1 MKPYTVN
8 KRGIYYSVGRYR
20 LDNKQD
26 AQHLCDTLNQ
36 LTETQ
41 NTSTDTDKKLDTI
54 QKKVIQ
60 LQMSIS
66 IISDEL
72 EALHKEVIR

>member
-1 MKPYTVN
+1 MKYNVN

-20 LDNKQD
+20 LDNRQD

-60 LQMSIS
+60 LQMSVA
-66 IISDEL
+66 IIADEL
-72 EALHKEVIR
+72 ETLHKEVIR

>member
-1 MKPYTVN
+1 MKYEVS

-20 LDNKQD
+20 LDNRQD

-36 LTETQ
+36 LTEAT
-41 NTSTDTDKKLDTI
+41 NNSADTNKKLDLI

-60 LQMSIS
+60 LQMSVA
-66 IISDEL
+66 IIAEEL
-72 EALHKEVIR
+72 ETLHKEVIR

>member
-1 MKPYTVN
+1 MKYTVN

-20 LDNKQD
+20 LDNRQD
-26 AQHLCDTLNQ
+26 AEHLANTLNQ
-36 LTETQ
+36 LTEAT
-41 NTSTDTDKKLDTI
+41 NNSADTNKKLDLI

>member
-1 MKPYTVN
+1 MKYTVT
-8 KRGIYYSVGRYR
+8 KRGIYFSVGRYR
-20 LDNKQD
+20 LDNRQD

-36 LTETQ
+36 LTEATT
-41 NTSTDTDKKLDTI
+41 NSANTDKKLDTI

>member
-1 MKPYTVN
+1 MKYEVN

-20 LDNKQD
+20 LDNRQD
-26 AQHLCDTLNQ
+26 AQHLCDTLNT
-36 LTETQ
+36 LTEATT
-41 NTSTDTDKKLDTI
+41 NSADTDKKLDHI

-66 IISDEL
+66 IIADEL
-72 EALHKEVIR
+72 EQLHKEVIR

>member
-1 MKPYTVN
+1 MKYTVN

-20 LDNKQD
+20 LDNRQD

-36 LTETQ
+36 LTEATQ
-41 NTSTDTDKKLDTI
+41 TSTDTEQKLDHI
-54 QKKVIQ
+54 QKKIIQ
-60 LQMSIS
+60 LQMSVA
-66 IISDEL
+66 IISEEL